1 MPIFTRIKALA
12 IVILMGISPIT
23 YSAEENHDGDK
34 QANKRNISAVNP
46 NPQEN
51 AQLTKKQKLQH
62 TPFEMYEYLPNDVNL
77 LIFFFLNSETR
88 LESKFLLTCKKWN
101 AVADD
106 YYEKINVEKKIHQ
119 WQGDSLHNRTLTI
132 FNGHMLTVLG
142 LSINAR
148 HQLINKKDS
157 AIFKQRCEHITRAPF
172 FAYSA
177 IPIQYVRLLLL
188 HNKLP
193 GIYEMPCL
201 EDLAKSL
208 KDDLTQ
214 ELTHIANNN
223 SLGAQNE
230 SYIYFDFI
238 YQFYNS
244 GYSNIKSSSLFSKIN
259 CFFGRLLNEELL
271 DLKKTPNLGDSP
283 QFAHAWKKIIALD
296 PAPTLWMLKKRAY
309 STCYAD
315 SLNDGLTYLLAY
327 KTALQSIGEKT
338 SDNDNEICTNCGDQA
353 IQGLKEKPESTP
365 EEFENLGRLCEELES
380 FVNAGECF
388 FEALKIKENLQ
399 EKPTPDDYKKLGKYM
414 LKYNDDWTA
423 SDVYLRAFKAILSL
437 GQIPTSEDCKN
448 VVDLVTC
455 SEDADYGE
463 EALLLFQQRITYMEN
478 LGQTPS
484 PEDYM
489 DLQKI
494 HVKTSD
500 LCYFKHTRYIDQYSS
515 EELLNK
521 ASNHVILALKTM
533 TLLKQRPEL
542 EDYLGPL
549 YPYTNKSRWS
559 IKTTTQKIV
568 EAKHH
573 YQNLKS
579 SGLEIP
585 EDVKKWGENL
595 ENYYN
600 SAQIYH
606 QQDSAELFRK
616 LAG

>member
-23 YSAEENHDGDK
+23 YCAEENHDGDK

-51 AQLTKKQKLQH
+51 GQLTKKQKLH
-62 TPFEMYEYLPNDVNL
+62 STPLEMDEYFSNEVYL
-77 LIFFFLNSETR
+77 LIFHFLNGETR
-88 LESKFLLTCKKWN
+88 VESNFILTCKNWN
-101 AVADD
+101 ALADY
-106 YYEKINVEKKIHQ
+106 YYEKINNLKQIYQ
-119 WQGDSLHNRTLTI
+119 WQGHTLHNRTLNI

-148 HQLINKKDS
+148 DQLINKKDS

-208 KDDLTQ
+208 KGDLTQ

-238 YQFYNS
+238 YQFYND
-244 GYSNIKSSSLFSKIN
+244 GYSNIKSTPLFSKIN
-259 CFFGRLLNEELL
+259 CFFGRLLNDELL
-271 DLKKTPNLGDSP
+271 DLKKTPNLDDSP

-296 PAPTLWMLKKRAY
+296 PVPTLWMLKKGGH
-309 STCYAD
+309 SICFAD
-315 SLNDGLTYLLAY
+315 SLNGLTYLLAY
-327 KTALQSIGEKT
+327 KIALQSIGEKT
-338 SDNDNEICTNCGDQA
+338 SNNDNEMCMNCGDEA
-353 IQGLKEKPESTP
+353 IEDLKKKPESTP
-365 EEFENLGRLCEELES
+365 EEFENLGRLCDELES

-414 LKYNDDWTA
+414 LKYNNDWLA

-448 VVDLVTC
+448 VVDLVTF
-455 SEDADYGE
+455 SEDANYGE

-500 LCYFKHTRYIDQYSS
+500 LCYYKCMRNNGKDRS

-533 TLLKQRPEL
+533 TLSKQRPEL

-549 YPYTNKSRWS
+549 YPYNNENRWFTV
-559 IKTTTQKIV
+559 TTKNIV
-568 EAKHH
+568 EAEHH

-585 EDVKKWGENL
+585 EEVKNWGENL
-595 ENYYN
+595 EKYYN
-600 SAQIYH
+600 SAEIYR
-606 QQDSAELFRK
+606 QQMFAEQFRK
-616 LAG
+616 NAG